1 MSISI
6 ATNVTSLI
14 AQENLSVNGEFESRT
29 IQRLTSGYRIN
40 SSGDDAAGLA
50 IANKFRSD
58 IAELS
63 QGIRNANDG
72 VSTLQII
79 DGGLNN
85 ISKILDRLRTL
96 ATQSASATF
105 AGNRDT
111 LNQEF
116 QSLLSEITRQ
126 ANNIGLASAGKY
138 NTVNTVFIGG
148 GSNAANAQVT
158 IDLSGPANQVDS
170 AGLGISTATV
180 AAGGTPLTGNAVRL
194 DAPGATFLTDG
205 AGNDQTFTFNL
216 YSSAGGAQTVTVA
229 LTGANGPYTAAQV
242 LNTLD
247 TALNP
252 YGISSTIDGNGQLGF
267 GGGTPFTVSE
277 ADTGAVTT
285 PVVTA
290 ASTATNLG
298 VYSVAGQAAYATG
311 TAEVITIQNGVGT
324 KTVNLTNAESVDTV
338 IGKINAQTASIG
350 IYAVKNAA
358 GTGVSIQSASN
369 FTAST
374 SVAAKTFT
382 AAGAQTVNAPS
393 STGSVT
399 GNAVGALAVIT
410 NAIANLGIAQGNVGT
425 GQNKLQYANPACAIA
440 DRQLLRRRV
449 AHSRCGRGRRG
460 RQPEQGSGA
469 PAGIRSSSRASQQPA
484 RGSFGPAQGLTDSA
498 P

>member
-14 AQENLSVNGEFESRT
+14 AQENLSNNGQLASQT

-58 IAELS
+58 IAELT
-63 QGIRNANDG
+63 QGVRNANDG

-105 AGNRDT
+105 SGNRDT
-111 LNQEF
+111 LNSEF

-126 ANNIGLASAGKY
+126 ANNIGLSTGGKY

-148 GSNAANAQVT
+148 GSNSANAQVT
-158 IDLSGPANQVDS
+158 INLSGAANQVDS
-170 AGLGISTATV
+170 AGLGISTASV
-180 AAGGTPLTGNAVRL
+180 AAGGTPLTGNTARL

-216 YSSAGGAQTVTVA
+216 YTAAGGAQTVTVA
-229 LTGANGPYTAAQV
+229 LLGANGPYTATQV
-242 LNTLD
+242 LNTLN

-252 YGISSTIDGNGQLGF
+252 YGISSTIDGNGQLEF

-298 VYSVAGQAAYATG
+298 VYSVAGKPAYTTG
-311 TAEVITIQNGVGT
+311 TAETITIQNGAGT
-324 KTVNLTNAESVDTV
+324 KTVTLGTAETIDTV
-338 IGKINAQTASIG
+338 ITKINAQTASIG
-350 IYAVKNAA
+350 IYAVKNEL

-369 FTAST
+369 FTSST

-382 AAGAQTVNAPS
+382 ATGAQTIAAPS

-399 GNAVGALAVIT
+399 GNALGALAAIT
-410 NAIANLGIAQGNVGT
+410 TAIANLGIAQGNVGT
-425 GQNKLQYANPACAIA
+425 GQNKLQYSIQLAQSQIASFSGAESRIRDADVAAEAANLTKAQVLQQASVAALVQANNQPQAVLA
-440 DRQLLRRRV
+440 LLR
-449 AHSRCGRGRRG
+449 G
-460 RQPEQGSGA
+460 
-469 PAGIRSSSRASQQPA
+469 
-484 RGSFGPAQGLTDSA
+484 
-498 P
+498 